1 MSSDYEF
8 SDEDNEYYDEDEE
21 MRDGDE
27 DGESLSPRRY
37 LTSTRTCRRIVN
49 ADLPFCRMVLVR
61 VET

>member
-21 MRDGDE
+21 MREGDE

-37 LTSTRTCRRIVN
+37 FTNTEH
-49 ADLPFCRMVLVR
+49 AAVR
-61 VET
+61 EC